1 MSVTTILGEVD
12 KSQLGVILPH
22 EHSSFN
28 MTSFLSPYDDWQ
40 QEMIF
45 NGPIT
50 LENRGMLARN
60 PYAVRDNGIMNCP
73 DVLIDEVFEY
83 RKAGGGTWVDLSSSK
98 SRGSSRN
105 IGFTYEIAMKTG
117 LHIVAGTS
125 YRKHDDVDRAVE
137 NDSVKELV
145 DEMMKEI
152 TVGICGTNMRAGVVG
167 EFMTGKVL
175 TPVERKALEAGAI
188 VQSQTGMGMQ
198 IHAYLY
204 NREGATA
211 FDLAVKNGA
220 NPEKIALD
228 HLDVMLDMDY
238 IYSML
243 DRGAYIEFDNFGKE
257 FYCDRSS
264 RNWLEGRFAYDFE
277 RVNAIKQIIER
288 GYIKQLLLSN
298 DICLKSM
305 FHKFG
310 GWGYDH
316 ILTNI
321 APMMEDVG
329 ITKEQIHTLLVE
341 NPADFLDKK
350 EG

>member
-1 MSVTTILGEVD
+1 MSVTTILGEID
-12 KSQLGVILPH
+12 KSQLGIVLPH

-28 MTSFLSPYDDWQ
+28 MSSFLSVYDDWQ
-40 QEMIF
+40 QEQIF
-45 NGPIT
+45 NGKIT
-50 LENRGMLARN
+50 LENRGILARN

-73 DVLIDEVFEY
+73 DVLIDEVFQF
-83 RKAGGGTWVDLSSSK
+83 RKAGGGTWVDMSSD
-98 SRGSSRN
+98 RNPGCARN
-105 IGFTYEIAMKTG
+105 IGFTYEIALKTG
-117 LHIVAGTS
+117 VHIVAGTT
-125 YRKHDDVDRAVE
+125 YRAGHPDIARAVE
-137 NDSVKELV
+137 NGTVQELV
-145 DEMMKEI
+145 DEMMKDV
-152 TVGICGTNMRAGVVG
+152 TVGIGGTNMRAGAIG
-167 EFMTGKVL
+167 EIITSKVL
-175 TPVERKALEAGAI
+175 TPNERKAIEAGAI
-188 VQSQTGMGMQ
+188 VQSQTGLGMQ

-204 NREGATA
+204 NREGMEA

-238 IYSML
+238 IYAML
-243 DRGAYIEFDNFGKE
+243 DKGAYIEFDNFGKE
-257 FYCDRSS
+257 FYCDKSS

-277 RVNAIKQIIER
+277 RVHAIRQIIER

-316 ILTNI
+316 IITNI

-341 NPADFLDKK
+341 NPADFLDK
-350 EG
+350 